1 MRGNC
6 NLSIT
11 YLYLKHDGQTEI
23 VDKEP
28 PRIGQQRLLSTY
40 LFLKQDRHRNFR
52 YRTTQ
57 DWSTM
62 TIINSAFWATSLKVP
77 RQQITYMY
85 KTKIDILLADSFLSK
100 QHFTS
105 KLSNNCFLLFSQKH
119 SFLIV
124 ALNMHRILITLTLN
138 GN

>member
-77 RQQITYMY
+77 R
-85 KTKIDILLADSFLSK
+85 
-100 QHFTS
+100 
-105 KLSNNCFLLFSQKH
+105 
-119 SFLIV
+119 
-124 ALNMHRILITLTLN
+124 
-138 GN
+138 